1 MERFPYNTI
10 LLCLFAAVLIVLAYQ
25 EFHKF
30 MPYKKQEL
38 TYDESLTDES
48 QNDLL
53 HGRALEYAQ
62 TLQGKQTFIIDDG
75 KIVKVFSLLTDGYL
89 SINCRNFV
97 TFQDTELIPPK
108 IIDGH
113 PIQAN
118 YWTQATVDGQRLF
131 LITSDSA
138 PNEHELWNVI
148 YLDARDN
155 SFHYV
160 ANKGRWWFYSENK
173 KQYLRNYDD
182 ETNTILSSIS
192 AGKVFSTDRT
202 KDTDNYSGKTV
213 SQFNDDMNATDNQ
226 EQISIPKDNQV
237 QTKPQN
243 DELTPTE
250 DPKIYSLSDLSL
262 EENPQFPSE
271 GNAGFKH
278 FKLAV
283 IDYVRKQIGSL
294 GDKRIYVEF
303 CVNAHGET
311 YRIDTSLIHDQELRQ
326 KVHKI
331 FKSLHFIP
339 AKRNGKPI
347 NVSMNIS
354 M

>member
-10 LLCLFAAVLIVLAYQ
+10 LFCLFAVVLIVLACQ
-25 EFHKF
+25 EFHDF
-30 MPYKKQEL
+30 TPFEKQEL
-38 TYDESLTDES
+38 TYDESLTDDS

-53 HGRALEYAQ
+53 YARALEYAQ
-62 TLQGKQTFIIDDG
+62 TLQGRQTFIINDDN
-75 KIVKVFSLLTDGYL
+75 IVKVFSLTDGYL
-89 SINCRNFV
+89 SIHCRDFL
-97 TFQDTELIPPK
+97 TSQDTELIPPD

-113 PIQAN
+113 PIQATH
-118 YWTQATVDGQRLF
+118 WTQATVDGQRLF
-131 LITSDSA
+131 LITSDGS
-138 PNEHELWNVI
+138 PNERELRNVI

-160 ANKGRWWFYSENK
+160 AHKGGWWFYSENNK
-173 KQYLRNYDD
+173 KYLRNYDD
-182 ETNTILSSIS
+182 ETNAILSSIPV
-192 AGKVFSTDRT
+192 GKVYSADRT
-202 KDTDNYSGKTV
+202 KKTDSYSGKND
-213 SQFNDDMNATDNQ
+213 SQLDDDMRNATNNQ
-226 EQISIPKDNQV
+226 EQISNPKV

-243 DELTPTE
+243 DELSTIE
-250 DPKIYSLSDLSL
+250 DSKIYSLSELSL
-262 EENPQFPSE
+262 NENPQFPSE

-283 IDYVRKQIGSL
+283 IDHVRKQIGSD
-294 GDKRIYVEF
+294 GDKKIYVEF
-303 CVNAHGET
+303 CVNAQGET